1 MKRTALS
8 DRKLPDYTRGEEIF
22 NMVSHIVGGALG
34 IVALVLCVVKAAQH
48 DNIWGVISGAIYG
61 ASLIVLYSMSSIY
74 HGLIPERPKK
84 VMQVLDHCTI
94 YFLIAGTY
102 TPLLLAGIRNVNPV
116 VAWVLFGIVWGCAVL
131 ATTFTAID
139 LNKYKVFSMI
149 CYIAMGWCIIFA
161 LKTTI
166 QAVSIQGFV
175 YLITGG
181 ISYTI
186 GAVLYRIGK
195 KHRYIHSVFHIFVVI
210 GSILH
215 FFCIFLYT
223 M

>member
-1 MKRTALS
+1 
-8 DRKLPDYTRGEEIF
+8 
-22 NMVSHIVGGALG
+22 MVLKMEKNKKIQIYCLFAASLFLG
-34 IVALVLCVVKAAQH
+34 IFGAVCLYL
-48 DNIWGVISGAIYG
+48 GISSGEYNDAMGYF
-61 ASLIVLYSMSSIY
+61 STDSIFAPVTY
-74 HGLIPERPKK
+74 IC
-84 VMQVLDHCTI
+84 M
-94 YFLIAGTY
+94 IAG
-102 TPLLLAGIRNVNPV
+102 PLFDV

-166 QAVSIQGFV
+166 QAIGIEGFV

-195 KHRYIHSVFHIFVVI
+195 KRRYIHSVFHIFVVI